1 MTSFRVSNFRRLRDI
16 RVSVEEETTIFVG
29 PNNSGKTSAT
39 KVFRQFI
46 GETGS
51 KAFSMH
57 DFSYETWKTFS
68 GIGDAPQDGV
78 DLPAIELDIWFD
90 LNETDLHR
98 AMPLIPSL
106 DWKLAPVGIRFAL
119 RVKNRTELLENYGRA
134 RAQALRAEADG
145 SENFHAW
152 PTSLPDYLSR
162 HLASEYEVQIS
173 VLDRNNFGEDW
184 NPLEGAAE
192 PRPLADSYTSARA
205 IVSTLIRVDFLDAQR
220 YLSDDESGRSERL
233 SRRLGKFYEHNLETY
248 DDSFQ
253 ATRALADSERLLNDH
268 LAQVFQ
274 PTLRRLN
281 ALGYPGFS
289 NPYLVIESSVD
300 ENMIFSS
307 SNTSVRYALEDASVG
322 SPPSGVEP
330 MKLPGSSN
338 GLGFKN
344 LIYMVIELL
353 DYQAKWTSSAI
364 RPLVHLVM
372 IEEPEAHLHAQL
384 QQVFISQIRR
394 IIEDSA
400 PFATQ
405 LIITTHSSHIIYEAG
420 FDPIRYFRREAV
432 PAVSATSVSDLSNFL
447 SVAGKPFEKPVQE
460 SETGDFTGSGVGSA
474 SAAAGES
481 IAKAAEA
488 TRTRQF
494 LLRYMRLTH
503 CDLFFADAAVLVE
516 GNVERLLLP
525 LFIDKCATG
534 LQSRY
539 LSILEVGGAFAYR
552 FRELVEF
559 IGMPT
564 LVITDLDSVSSSEA
578 EDLDD
583 EADEDHPNRL
593 PRRKAVMANEA
604 NAQTSN
610 ETLKQWLPQRESVA
624 DLLASDGADRTSSEP
639 CAVHV
644 SYQQETTVEW
654 NGHCEQLA
662 GRTLEEAFAFENL
675 KWVQDERQLDL
686 QLGFRKSANL
696 AFTDLTQKIFKRI
709 RGSAFKKT
717 EFALALF
724 DANPNEWKVPTYIAE
739 GLQWLEKELV
749 TRLGEVSP
757 VEASPGSSSDANAPD
772 SATDEANE

>member
-1 MTSFRVSNFRRLRDI
+1 M
-16 RVSVEEETTIFVG
+16 EKETTIFVG
-29 PNNSGKTSAT
+29 ANNSGKTSAT

-46 GETGS
+46 GESGS
-51 KAFSMH
+51 KAFSIH
-57 DFSYETWKTFS
+57 DFSYESWKTFT
-68 GIGDAPQDGV
+68 GIGDAPDAGV
-78 DLPAIELDIWFD
+78 ALPAIELDIWFD
-90 LNETDLHR
+90 LDEKDLYR
-98 AMPLIPSL
+98 AMPLIPAL
-106 DWKLAPVGIRFAL
+106 DWELSPVGIRFAL
-119 RVKNRTELLENYGRA
+119 RVKNQTELLENYGLA
-134 RAQALRAEADG
+134 RAQALKAEVG
-145 SENFHAW
+145 SSDNFRAW

-173 VLDRNNFGEDW
+173 VLDRNNFSDDW
-184 NPLEGAAE
+184 HPLNGTPE
-192 PRPLADSYTSARA
+192 PRPLADTYTAARA

-289 NPYLVIESSVD
+289 NPHLVIESSVD

-307 SNTSVRYALEDASVG
+307 SNTSVRYAIDRPGVG
-322 SPPSGVEP
+322 AAPIGVEP

-353 DYQAKWTSSAI
+353 DYQSKWTSSAI

-394 IIEDSA
+394 IIEDDA

-405 LIITTHSSHIIYEAG
+405 LIVTTHSSHIIYEAG
-420 FDPIRYFRREAV
+420 FDPIRYFRREES
-432 PAVSATSVSDLSNFL
+432 PEVSATSVSDLSKFL
-447 SVAGKPFEKPVQE
+447 AAAPKPSEE
-460 SETGDFTGSGVGSA
+460 STQETGQTVGGVPGGVSSA
-474 SAAAGES
+474 STATT
-481 IAKAAEA
+481 EA
-488 TRTRQF
+488 VRTRQF
-494 LLRYMRLTH
+494 LRRYMRLTH

-552 FRELVEF
+552 FRELIEF
-559 IGMPT
+559 IRMPT
-564 LVITDLDSVSSSEA
+564 LVITDLDSVSSSNTERP
-578 EDLDD
+578 DD
-583 EADEDHPNRL
+583 ETDEDRLDRL
-593 PRRKAVMANEA
+593 PRGKAVMANET
-604 NAQTSN
+604 NARTSN
-610 ETLKQWLPQRESVA
+610 ETLKQWLPQRETIA
-624 DLLASDGADRTSSEP
+624 DLLSSGAADRTSSQP

-644 SYQQETTVEW
+644 SYQQETTVHW
-654 NGHCEQLA
+654 NGHNEQLA

-675 KWVQDERQLDL
+675 EWVQDEQQEGL
-686 QLGFRKSANL
+686 QLRFQKTAGLTSA
-696 AFTDLTQKIFKRI
+696 DLTKKIHKRI
-709 RGSAFKKT
+709 RSSAFKKT

-724 DANPNEWKVPTYIAE
+724 DADPQEWNVPTYIAE
-739 GLQWLEKELV
+739 GLLWLEQELIR
-749 TRLGEVSP
+749 RLGGATPIEAAPGASLDGGTPGSAP
-757 VEASPGSSSDANAPD
+757 VEADA
-772 SATDEANE
+772 

>member
-1 MTSFRVSNFRRLRDI
+1 VRLSSFRVSNFRRLRNI
-16 RVSVEEETTIFVG
+16 RVSVEKETTIFVG
-29 PNNSGKTSAT
+29 ANNSGKTSAT

-57 DFSYETWKTFS
+57 DFSYESWKTFT
-68 GIGDAPQDGV
+68 GIGDAPEDGV
-78 DLPAIELDIWFD
+78 DLPAIELDIWFE
-90 LNETDLHR
+90 LEATDLHR

-106 DWKLAPVGIRFAL
+106 DWELAPVGIRFAL
-119 RVKNRTELLENYGRA
+119 RVKSRTELLDNYGRA
-134 RAQALRAEADG
+134 RAQALKAEASG
-145 SENFHAW
+145 SGNFHAW

-162 HLASEYEVQIS
+162 QLASEYEVQIS
-173 VLDRNNFGEDW
+173 VLDCKNFGEDW
-184 NPLEGAAE
+184 NPIDEAPE
-192 PRPLADSYTSARA
+192 PRPLADTYTAARA

-233 SRRLGKFYEHNLETY
+233 SRRLGKFYDHNLEIY
-248 DDSFQ
+248 DDGFQ
-253 ATRALADSERLLNDH
+253 ATRALADSERLLNEH

-274 PTLRRLN
+274 PTLKQLN

-307 SNTSVRYALEDASVG
+307 SNTSVRYALDRPSAG
-322 SPPSGVEP
+322 SPPNGVEP

-353 DYQAKWTSSAI
+353 DYQAKWTSLAI

-394 IIEDSA
+394 IIDDIA
-400 PFATQ
+400 PFTTQ
-405 LIITTHSSHIIYEAG
+405 LIVTTHSSHIIYEAG
-420 FDPIRYFRREAV
+420 FDPIRYFRREEA

-447 SVAGKPFEKPVQE
+447 TAAREPFENLAQGTDQTV
-460 SETGDFTGSGVGSA
+460 DDTGSGIDGA
-474 SAAAGES
+474 SAAATE
-481 IAKAAEA
+481 E

-564 LVITDLDSVSSSEA
+564 LVITDLDSVSSSEK
-578 EDLDD
+578 EDPDEEGDEGHLD
-583 EADEDHPNRL
+583 RT

-604 NAQTSN
+604 NARTSN
-610 ETLKQWLPQRESVA
+610 ETLKQWLPRRENIA
-624 DLLASDGADRTSSEP
+624 DLLESDGDDRTSNQP

-644 SYQQETTVEW
+644 SYQQETTVQW
-654 NGHCEQLA
+654 NGHSEQLA

-675 KWVQDERQLDL
+675 EWVQDERQVDL
-686 QLGFRKSANL
+686 QLRFRKAAGL
-696 AFTDLTQKIFKRI
+696 TFTDLTQKIFKRV
-709 RGSAFKKT
+709 RGSGFKKT

-724 DANPNEWKVPTYIAE
+724 DADPSEWKVPTYIVE
-739 GLQWLEKELV
+739 GLLWLDKELV
-749 TRLGEVSP
+749 TRLGDASP
-757 VEASPGSSSDANAPD
+757 VEASLGLSADSDAPD
-772 SATDEANE
+772 SATGAVNL